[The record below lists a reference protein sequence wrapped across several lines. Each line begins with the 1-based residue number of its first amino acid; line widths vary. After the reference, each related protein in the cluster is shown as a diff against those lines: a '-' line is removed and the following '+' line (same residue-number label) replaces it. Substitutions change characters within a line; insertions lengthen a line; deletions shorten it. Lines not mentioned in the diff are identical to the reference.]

1 MNFENKFLEGLIELG
16 FQEDVKDKLKKLSSK
31 VKWAKG
37 WPEKKESFWN
47 AEAFMWQHKISSE
60 KRDLI
65 TKELLFLNGKKN
77 LDLGCGSYSYIP
89 SVGFDVS
96 EKMLQFNENLVSRV
110 KGDLEKK
117 LPFQNN
123 YFDSVTAIFV
133 LNYICN
139 YDLMLKSIK
148 RILMNDGCF
157 MMVLSAKQINSWQ
170 RQKEINRFNAGE
182 WKKQLEKSGFKVDFY
197 EKEELWF
204 FKCSLISV

>member
-65 TKELLFLNGKKN
+65 TKELFFLNGKKN

-89 SVGFDVS
+89 SIGFDVS
-96 EKMLQFNENLVSRV
+96 EKMLQFNENLVSKV
-110 KGDLEKK
+110 KGNLEKK
-117 LPFQNN
+117 LPFQDNC
-123 YFDSVTAIFV
+123 FDSVTAIFV

-157 MMVLSAKQINSWQ
+157 MMVLSAKNINSWQ
-170 RQKEINRFNAGE
+170 RQKEINTFNAGE

-204 FKCSLISV
+204 FKCKVI